1 MFSKKENPTL
11 AKIMKSS
18 YELFATHGYE
28 KTSMSMIA
36 NNVKIKKASLYY
48 YFSSKE
54 ELFHELFKLIM
65 NESELEKLYDSNSFN
80 MENFREKLIRIGY
93 KEIDYLEKDPLSGP
107 LLLEYIQYSF
117 RNPKFSERFDALSK
131 NLKQEFIEIIKKGID
146 LGVLPKK
153 IDIILNADI
162 FSMTIDALI
171 FDLSYG
177 LKMDAKKIWKE
188 TVDRFFLSLSAIT
201 SEK

>member
-1 MFSKKENPTL
+1 MN
-11 AKIMKSS
+11 SS
-18 YELFATHGYE
+18 YNLFATHGYE

-36 NNVKIKKASLYY
+36 NDVKIKKASLYY

-54 ELFHELFKLIM
+54 ELFYELFKLIM
-65 NESELEKLYDSNSFN
+65 NQSELEKKYNINSFN
-80 MENFREKLIRIGY
+80 EENFRENLIRIGLE
-93 KEIDYLEKDPLSGP
+93 EIDSLENDPLSGP

-117 RNPKFSERFDALSK
+117 RNPKFLEMFDTLSI

-146 LGVLPKK
+146 LEVLPKE
-153 IDIILNADI
+153 IDIIMNADI

-177 LKMDAKKIWKE
+177 LKMDGKKIWKE
-188 TVDRFFLSLSAIT
+188 TVDRFFLALSAT
-201 SEK
+201 PSKN